1 MSLVPPELVSTF
13 AAASMASAPP
23 GRDDPPAR
31 EHRSRRRWFT
41 SPRELWAWR
50 ELAHALFVRNLRVK
64 YGRSA
69 LGFVWTLA
77 NPALTLLVLIAVFG
91 QVVRMPVPGYWA
103 FLLSGY
109 FAWSLLSQ
117 MLSSATYVLPQHAA
131 LRRASGFPL
140 EIPVLAALAARLVEF
155 AVELLLVLVLLAVWH
170 HGGVPEGFAVAPL
183 LVVLLACLALGLSL
197 PLAALAARFHDV
209 QHALPAILTLL
220 FYASPVFW
228 SVRLLPPELVPLA
241 TWNPIAP
248 VLTVFQVALHE
259 GRIPPAA
266 LLGTASAVSVGVAI
280 LGYVLFGRQQSTL
293 VELL

>member
-1 MSLVPPELVSTF
+1 MIPERAIAGSIAPSALPPLAE
-13 AAASMASAPP
+13 
-23 GRDDPPAR
+23 PATV
-31 EHRSRRRWFT
+31 HGARRAWVT
-41 SPRELWAWR
+41 SPRELWRWR
-50 ELAHALFVRNLRVK
+50 ELLRALFVRNLKVK

-77 NPALTLLVLIAVFG
+77 NPALTLLVLVAVFG
-91 QVVRMPVPGYWA
+91 RVVRMPVPGYWA

-140 EIPVLAALAARLVEF
+140 EVPVLAALAARLVEF
-155 AVELLLVLVLLAVWH
+155 AVELVLVLAALALWH
-170 HGGVPEGFAVAPL
+170 HHGIPAGFAVAPI
-183 LVVLLACLALGLSL
+183 LVACLALLALGLSL

-228 SVRLLPPELVPLA
+228 TVRMLPPELAPLA

-248 VLTVFQVALHE
+248 VLTAFQVALHE
-259 GRIPPAA
+259 GRLPSTG
-266 LLGTASAVSVGVAI
+266 LLGTAGAVSAGVAI
-280 LGYVLFGRQQSTL
+280 LGYVLFGRQQRTL